1 MAFDASGTY
10 ASGGSCP
17 GCGNAMAPNEVLHQT
32 TRSGPSSGAPP
43 LSAGGWGGR
52 PRYRIGSGIG
62 EILEGT
68 FRVWGQ
74 TLLPNGLLQCIPM
87 ALSVPIT
94 VAVIFA
100 TAVFGELLDSPIV
113 MISGVVTMMMIVM
126 IAHGASYLGS
136 FTLLDD
142 TMRQQGEENPISA
155 FGTGVRRMPALVGLS
170 ILAFFA
176 YLIAGIAPAA
186 ALSAASE
193 MMGLAYSVVFALV
206 LIPVALRLSVVVPAM
221 MIEELGP
228 IEAIVRSLDLTR
240 GNTLTIFVSG
250 LAVGAINMALVL
262 FLFLFSLIP
271 LFGFFASIALT
282 VVFGTL
288 TTAFSFT
295 LFAGFRDA
303 AEDRLH
309 GEV

>member
-1 MAFDASGTY
+1 
-10 ASGGSCP
+10 
-17 GCGNAMAPNEVLHQT
+17 MAPDEVLQQT
-32 TRSGPSSGAPP
+32 MRSGPSSGAPP

-52 PRYRIGSGIG
+52 PRYRIGSSIG
-62 EILEGT
+62 DILEGT

-74 TLLPNGLLQCIPM
+74 TLLPNGLLHCIPM

-94 VAVIFA
+94 IGVVFA
-100 TAVFGELLDSPIV
+100 SAIFGEMLDSPIV
-113 MISGVVTMMMIVM
+113 MIAGIFTMMMIIM

-136 FTLLDD
+136 FSLLDD

-155 FGTGVRRMPALVGLS
+155 FGTGVRRMPALFGLS
-170 ILAFFA
+170 ILATLA
-176 YLIAGIAPAA
+176 YLVVGVAPAA
-186 ALSAASE
+186 ALSMVAESMALIYT
-193 MMGLAYSVVFALV
+193 GVFALV
-206 LIPVALRLSVVVPAM
+206 LIPVALRLSLVIPAM

-228 IEAIVRSLDLTR
+228 IEAVVRSLDLTR
-240 GNTLTIFVSG
+240 GNAITIFAAG
-250 LAVGAINMALVL
+250 LVVGVVNLALFF

-282 VVFGTL
+282 VVVSTL
-288 TTAFSFT
+288 STAFTFT
-295 LFAGFRDA
+295 IFAGFRDA